1 MAASPQFATRLEYY
15 LQTDFRPDCDYV
27 DGEILER
34 NVGEFE
40 HAFLQSLL
48 AMLINQHRLEW
59 GCTALTELRVQVS
72 PARFRIPD
80 ISVVSAGAPFEKVLT
95 HPPILCVEIM
105 SSEDRW
111 ARITERFE
119 DYRRMGVPSLWAVD
133 PIDSKA
139 WMWSKSSP
147 EWTEAALLEVPGTSI
162 RIDLAPVFAELAQRK
177 AQQ

>member
-34 NVGEFE
+34 NVGERE
-40 HAFLQSLL
+40 HSFLQLKI
-48 AMLINQHRLEW
+48 AMLISQHEQEW
-59 GCTALTELRVQVS
+59 RVAVYPEHRVQVERN
-72 PARFRIPD
+72 RFRIAD
-80 ISVVSAGAPFEKVLT
+80 IAGISAQDPFEKIIT

-119 DYRRMGVPSLWAVD
+119 DYRRMGVLSLWAVD

-139 WMWSKSSP
+139 WMWSKSTP